1 MQIGCY
7 VFLRMCPSIKEHFH
21 LPLSLSSVPRI
32 DIIFFYS
39 LNNLTSAAT
48 SREQMTKLVQFAKDN
63 GSIIVYDSAYDMYI
77 CDDSPK
83 SIFEISGAKEGMT
96 KFADQRLSIV
106 AQVVSG
112 PESNTAKD
120 DTENGA
126 GKSDTY
132 SHDMTAAMGAG

>member
-7 VFLRMCPSIKEHFH
+7 VFLRMCPSIKEHFL

-83 SIFEISGAKEGMT
+83 SIFEISGAKE
-96 KFADQRLSIV
+96 
-106 AQVVSG
+106 VVSG

-132 SHDMTAAMGAG
+132 SHDKTAAMGAVIHYCVKF

>member
-7 VFLRMCPSIKEHFH
+7 VFLRMCPSIKEHFL
-21 LPLSLSSVPRI
+21 LPLSLSSVPWI
-32 DIIFFYS
+32 DIRFFYS

-83 SIFEISGAKEGMT
+83 SIFEISGAKE
-96 KFADQRLSIV
+96 
-106 AQVVSG
+106 VVSG

-120 DTENGA
+120 DTENGV

-132 SHDMTAAMGAG
+132 SHDKTAAMGAVIHYCVKF